1 MSAAAWPGI
10 KKETNRAVPVIGEAQ
25 QDTLYSFSL
34 CTAQYSA
41 GQGRCACLPAS
52 PMVLSSH
59 LHHCSSSSFAC
70 LLLMLAGI
78 GSPIHPCGMSPWL
91 STVSVGHQ
99 LPVGL
104 PSPTIERAPSQACLL
119 RRLHQGSIPVE

>member
-10 KKETNRAVPVIGEAQ
+10 KKQTNRAVPVIGEAQ

-34 CTAQYSA
+34 CTAQHSTVP
-41 GQGRCACLPAS
+41 GR
-52 PMVLSSH
+52 
-59 LHHCSSSSFAC
+59 
-70 LLLMLAGI
+70 AGI

-104 PSPTIERAPSQACLL
+104 PSPTIERALSQACLL